1 MNLDDEVR
9 RHLRDTGEQVALT
22 PGIVDAVRIRA
33 AARARRRRLL
43 LAGLV
48 SLVAVVAIG
57 GSATMIL
64 NRSKQ
69 NSDSTEFVALNES
82 SQQTESLVTTNK
94 DGSNSEDSPVSV
106 SPTYETVPVPADEA
120 ESQSE
125 IARSP
130 VRSEWSEVSGP
141 VPGATTEY
149 IYSGGTVVARVASDW
164 FIRDESS
171 WRQLELP
178 GSMDVIAVDLG
189 AGEDSLRVAGW
200 LGDSQCSRA
209 LVIKVKTGMVW
220 QEFALSN
227 ELSPGLVSS
236 IAGARLRVTDH
247 ERVLSRIEEVD
258 VDPVCLLQSFGIDA
272 VEAEIV
278 DDLIYA
284 TDRQSGRVVYSLNK
298 FASLEMQE
306 FIGDAPVTRSLLLRS
321 TDEGKWNTTLLAGSR
336 VTELAVVDGLVMTE
350 DLEYTIH
357 DGQRLKRSEVIP
369 STAQQLIDALVTSSG
384 TSMLYER
391 DGKIWHQGNT
401 GEREISSL
409 SDQTVLWGRLGR
421 VAAETTVVVETPQG
435 QALFIV
441 GE

>member
-9 RHLRDTGEQVALT
+9 KHLRDTGEQVALT

-33 AARARRRRLL
+33 AARVRRRRLL
-43 LAGLV
+43 LAGVV
-48 SLVAVVAIG
+48 SLAVVVVIG
-57 GSATMIL
+57 GSASMIL
-64 NRSKQ
+64 DRSKQ

-82 SQQTESLVTTNK
+82 SQQTEALVADATDT
-94 DGSNSEDSPVSV
+94 GESPVSV
-106 SPTYETVPVPADEA
+106 SPTYETVPAPADDA
-120 ESQSE
+120 DGQSE
-125 IARSP
+125 IARAS
-130 VRSEWSEVSGP
+130 VSSEWGEVVGP

-149 IYSGGTVVARVASDW
+149 IYSGDTVVARVGSDW

-178 GSMDVIAVDLG
+178 DSMDVVAVDLG

-200 LGDSQCSRA
+200 LGDSRCSRA
-209 LVIKVKTGMVW
+209 LAIKVKTGMVW
-220 QEFALSN
+220 QEFALSDQ
-227 ELSPGLVSS
+227 LSPGLVSS

-284 TDRQSGRVVYSLNK
+284 TDRKSGRVVYSLNK
-298 FASLEMQE
+298 FGPLEVQE
-306 FIGDAPVTRSLLLRS
+306 FIDDGPVTRSLLLRS
-321 TDEGKWNTTLLAGSR
+321 TDEDKWSTTLLSGSR
-336 VTELAVVDGLVMTE
+336 VTEIAVVDGLVMTE
-350 DLEYTIH
+350 DLDYTIH

-369 STAQQLIDALVTSSG
+369 SAAQQLIDALVTSSG

-435 QALFIV
+435 QALFVV
-441 GE
+441 GG